1 MVPYYDLGLEIQL
14 IWSFGLAGATTVGF
28 KQVSGFYII
37 GEPQGIHTFAQAQ
50 LPEQQCDGNL
60 QQSTFSTTQTNDYV
74 RSAGLLF
81 CDWLKKL

>member
-28 KQVSGFYII
+28 KQVTGFYII

-50 LPEQQCDGNL
+50 LPEQQCRDAAG
-60 QQSTFSTTQTNDYV
+60 FSNPG
-74 RSAGLLF
+74 GLALM
-81 CDWLKKL
+81 WWK